1 MPLASHERSRSMG
14 HLQGFRRGP
23 VVPTT
28 SPQGAF
34 RNSLRKLKLFSF
46 TPASPSSRKTRCAI
60 FAGALKL
67 SHKTRCAIFA
77 GALKMSAMV
86 GALFFVRQGRE
97 AAFTTLP
104 PLFVRHP
111 PLHRE
116 GYNKITPSAARP
128 LLRARGTSL
137 IGLPKKICLS
147 KDFLGKGRES
157 AFLAKPQCGFDR
169 FRAWKRRIV
178 RAVSG
183 LPRRCEADA
192 WEEEQR
198 GHYRARKAGA
208 KSAAVA
214 VRRSL
219 AYAPCGDAGGKEI
232 SIALRRRGR
241 QGKNGKLRHLLP
253 QSRCRCSIGQQDSS
267 LKKAPIMRRWLNNPS
282 GLPFASHRLGGA
294 RKTPPRSGN
303 FPTMGNFQA
312 RKWSTPHRGVAK
324 KAFARPLHRGG

>member
-60 FAGALKL
+60 FAGALK
-67 SHKTRCAIFA
+67 
-77 GALKMSAMV
+77 MSAMV
-86 GALFFVRQGRE
+86 GALFFVRKGWE
-97 AAFTTLP
+97 ADFTTLP

-178 RAVSG
+178 RAVS
-183 LPRRCEADA
+183 
-192 WEEEQR
+192 
-198 GHYRARKAGA
+198 
-208 KSAAVA
+208 
-214 VRRSL
+214 
-219 AYAPCGDAGGKEI
+219 
-232 SIALRRRGR
+232 
-241 QGKNGKLRHLLP
+241 
-253 QSRCRCSIGQQDSS
+253 
-267 LKKAPIMRRWLNNPS
+267 
-282 GLPFASHRLGGA
+282 
-294 RKTPPRSGN
+294 
-303 FPTMGNFQA
+303 
-312 RKWSTPHRGVAK
+312 
-324 KAFARPLHRGG
+324 